1 MRKRSV
7 KRFRPVYP
15 SPAALITSV
24 SEDGCPNIITL
35 GEVFNVILLPVRNGT
50 FVRLTPSRR
59 RRLSLLPDRG
69 KPAPPA
75 GR

>member
-1 MRKRSV
+1 MSHDIHSEIQDELGKLGPDAQRSV
-7 KRFRPVYP
+7 
-15 SPAALITSV
+15 L
-24 SEDGCPNIITL
+24 
-35 GEVFNVILLPVRNGT
+35 ILLPVRNGT